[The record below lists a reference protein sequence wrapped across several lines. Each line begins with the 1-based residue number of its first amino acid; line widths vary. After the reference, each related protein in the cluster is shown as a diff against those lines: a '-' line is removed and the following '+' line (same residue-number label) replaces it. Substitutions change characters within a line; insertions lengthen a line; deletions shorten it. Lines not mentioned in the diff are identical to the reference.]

1 MRDEMLKRL
10 DEIIATAAS
19 VIAGADCGRQ
29 AIEDEWPVLRAE
41 LVAERCENCAHWA
54 KRTVLG
60 GIRLDLAECGMYEND
75 MYSDD
80 YCSHFAKKESTP

>member
-29 AIEDEWPVLRAE
+29 AIEDDWPVLRAE
-41 LVAERCENCAHWA
+41 LAAEHCENCRHFTRYQKAKPWGACSDWDYDVAPDFCCAHFEP
-54 KRTVLG
+54 K
-60 GIRLDLAECGMYEND
+60 AE
-75 MYSDD
+75 
-80 YCSHFAKKESTP
+80 

>member
-41 LVAERCENCAHWA
+41 LAAERCDHCVYFVAEPPHATGMC
-54 KRTVLG
+54 RF
-60 GIRLDLAECGMYEND
+60 LDARMFND
-75 MYSDD
+75 GF
-80 YCSHFAKKESTP
+80 CNHFAKKEPTP